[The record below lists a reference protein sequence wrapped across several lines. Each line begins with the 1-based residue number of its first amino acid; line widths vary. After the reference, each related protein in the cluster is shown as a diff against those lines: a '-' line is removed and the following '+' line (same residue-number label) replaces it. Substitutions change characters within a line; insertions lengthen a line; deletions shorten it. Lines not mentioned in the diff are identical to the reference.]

1 MDEADLVLA
10 IFDAATPLTPE
21 DQELIQFLNAKPALI
36 ILNKTDLP
44 VKVPVESLQDLFPQ
58 AQFLSISALTGTG
71 IKELKTLVRTELIG
85 SEGLEEQPVLV
96 TRVRHKEAIAEAID
110 LLTLTAQG
118 LEEEWSE
125 DLLAANLRAALEA
138 LGLIS
143 GRSVSEEIINEIF
156 TQFCIGK

>member
-1 MDEADLVLA
+1 MA
-10 IFDAATPLTPE
+10 
-21 DQELIQFLNAKPALI
+21 
-36 ILNKTDLP
+36 
-44 VKVPVESLQDLFPQ
+44 
-58 AQFLSISALTGTG
+58 
-71 IKELKTLVRTELIG
+71 
-85 SEGLEEQPVLV
+85 EGLEEQPVLV
-96 TRVRHKEAIAEAID
+96 TRARHKEAIAEAID